1 MSNAIANKRRLLEAT
16 QALVK
21 RNDADLDQMRAV
33 SNALAQVFSDM
44 LGVDVELRMR
54 MDAKQVKDAIAL
66 ADAMEKQRGSTGK

>member
-1 MSNAIANKRRLLEAT
+1 MSAIANKRRLLEAT

-21 RNDADLDQMRAV
+21 RNDAGLPEIHAA

-54 MDAKQVKDAIAL
+54 VDAKQMKAAIAL
-66 ADAMEKQRGSTGK
+66 HEAMEKVKA